1 MNLSKAQGAGCL
13 QHGTVRNHPGLR
25 DVDNRFPSTQRVQ
38 GRVCCSSTVME
49 LPGSKDALDEERVCA
64 HKF

>member
-13 QHGTVRNHPGLR
+13 QHGAVRSRPGLR
-25 DVDNRFPSTQRVQ
+25 DDDNRFRRIQKAQ
-38 GRVCCSSTVME
+38 GRVCCYSTVME
-49 LPGSKDALDEERVCA
+49 LPGSKDALDEDRVFV